1 MSEVHKYA
9 KMQGRSSWMS
19 KGAAA
24 LCAAFAMSSA
34 FGASTAKP
42 EPVVVDTSSTAG
54 QVIAESREY
63 NGGKLYKAEHAFD
76 GNWSDMNHCWI
87 ADLNSTNPVAYLVY
101 EFNEATVVDGIRIH
115 NSGTWG
121 ETSRAPN
128 TWTFQGSNDNETWTT
143 LDSRSGET
151 GWVANEIRTFGFTNA
166 TAITAYK
173 YYKFSCTKNNT
184 AQWVAIYEME
194 FLRGAISDLTTATAG
209 DIFSQSPEFVYNG
222 QHYAAAAA
230 FNNKK
235 AFGDGSR
242 WIATMPA
249 GGAYVVYGFNVPT
262 RVNGISL
269 VTPNYGNQTT
279 RAPKDWTFLGSDD
292 GETWDL
298 LDTQTGET
306 GWSSNGE
313 ERYYKFTNTHSYQY
327 YKFNC
332 TATNGDTVMQLV
344 EIEFYYSSAP
354 YLGECSVQ
362 YVSDTS
368 CTVSATVAE
377 NGADRLY
384 WILSDDGVT
393 TTTNQFATSVSEG
406 GTATGTITGLSANK
420 TYAVGVLAESGAGS
434 DVALAGVLY
443 TGELSLG
450 AVVNANES
458 GLVQGTVE
466 VSRPTADVLPLTV
479 TYTISGSSGTDGVTW
494 ETPVT
499 VMIPAGET
507 TGYLVV
513 NPLLDLTVAENVTA
527 TVTLSGSNYAIPA
540 EPDNAKSL
548 TIFNSDVPT
557 GFDLLTITNAFDNP
571 KGGYFTSL
579 TANTA
584 AITNATTGR
593 IIRFVRPEDA
603 EAGLREFFHYQASE
617 GNVEGNSTTFP
628 HDWMFYTSFNVA
640 GTGTT
645 VDSVRYAADT
655 ISSGQVA
662 KRSVRAYSGS
672 WYIPEGKAG
681 TYSFRMHMLHVGLFS
696 IDGKQILRQYGTSAA
711 TATDVALSAGWH
723 TIYVALVA
731 DSSKKIGPAS
741 GETLGLSFSAENAA
755 LTKDAPGSA
764 FGPFDSESGYKFSTA
779 FSAVLVPSMEAKGGD
794 VFIDCANV
802 LGDLR
807 IAGQLGHSNH
817 SYTIVNLP
825 AGRTVEVG
833 RPAYYNL
840 TGWQDCGGFAGVDW
854 ERMTLPDGVN
864 VRFEGG
870 VVVNRSWTSAGRG
883 TWNGDN
889 HSAFSL
895 GNSVFIA
902 TDVANL
908 FGQYTDEFRYPDGL
922 RVLIVGDS
930 SVLGTTAKIY
940 VPSYMGFA
948 FGGAPFV
955 FTGSGTTKN
964 LPMKRSS
971 STWKLPNEFELAS
984 GAVIN
989 GTMSSSTGDE
999 YHGDISAADAEFRV
1013 NGWARF
1019 LTMCGSV
1026 QVKNLSIN
1034 QRGDRICFK
1043 PKTGSAPSSIN
1054 GTVTM
1059 NGENSVYSKSGWN
1072 YPGTLLFYN
1081 PETPEEY
1088 PLSINTVSAGNAY
1101 LYSQNGNYARQGATL
1116 STCSN
1121 STVNVAKLTG
1131 GGVHLC
1137 ASIPPVVSSAKAA
1150 GFANFVFGEINSSVT
1165 TNEMK
1170 LFIASNVN
1178 VTVTNIV
1185 KKTGEGLPAAL
1196 FDYTLVSNDVNLAVG
1211 PNAGFLDIIGDCPAS
1226 TIKAHNIEALPGR
1239 IKGFVGDIT
1248 LVDTTAGRTYDVVYD
1263 FDRGV
1268 AIGGCDGSGNLV
1280 AAPASGTINLSFTGT
1295 PKDGSVGFLKFDSV
1309 AEGLLGE
1316 GWTINA
1322 PSEYGSHTVSI
1333 VRGANGFS
1341 ARVFNKGTLMMLR

>member
-1 MSEVHKYA
+1 MSIVANFA
-9 KMQGRSSWMS
+9 KIHETRPSTLPTNGIV
-19 KGAAA
+19 A
-24 LCAAFAMSSA
+24 LCAAMLVSASA

-42 EPVVVDTSSTAG
+42 ASVVIDTSSAKG
-54 QVIAESREY
+54 EVIQQSTYYSGFNAS
-63 NGGKLYKAEHAFD
+63 KAFD
-76 GNWSDMNHCWI
+76 GNY
-87 ADLNSTNPVAYLVY
+87 ADDSGRWMALTNNLPAWYVY
-101 EFNEATVVDGIRIH
+101 KFNEATEVRGLRLRTK
-115 NSGTWG
+115 SS
-121 ETSRAPN
+121 SRAPKA
-128 TWTFQGSNDNETWTT
+128 WTFKGSYTGEDGTWVD
-143 LDSRSGET
+143 LVARSGET
-151 GWVANEIRTFGFTNA
+151 WSYNEVRDYTLENIA
-166 TAITAYK
+166 AYQ
-173 YYKFSCTKNNT
+173 YYKFTCSQNNGDGYMELRET
-184 AQWVAIYEME
+184 E
-194 FLRGAISDLTTATAG
+194 FLSICVADITTANAG
-209 DIFSQSPEFVYNG
+209 DIVSQSPEFVYNG
-222 QHYAAAAA
+222 VHYAAKAA
-230 FNNKK
+230 FNNNKL
-235 AFGDGSR
+235 FSDGSR

-249 GGAYVVYGFNVPT
+249 GGAYVVYRFNAPT

-269 VTPNYGNQTT
+269 TIPNYGTQTT
-279 RAPKDWTFLGSDD
+279 RAPKDWTFSGSDD
-292 GETWDL
+292 GETWTV

-306 GWSSNGE
+306 GWASGGE

-344 EIEFYYSSAP
+344 EIEFYYSTAP
-354 YLGECSVQ
+354 SLGECSVQ
-362 YVSDTS
+362 YASDTS
-368 CTVSATVAE
+368 CTVSAKVAE
-377 NGADRLY
+377 NGADRVY

-406 GTATGTITGLSANK
+406 GTVTGTITGLTANK

-434 DVALAGVLY
+434 DVVLAGFLY

-494 ETPVT
+494 ETTVT

-527 TVTLSGSNYAIPA
+527 TVALSGSNYAIPA

-548 TIFNSDVPT
+548 TIVNSDVPD
-557 GFDLLTITNAFDNP
+557 GFDVLTITNAFDNP

-584 AITNATTGR
+584 AITNAAGGR
-593 IIRFVRPEDA
+593 IIRFVRPDDA
-603 EAGLREFFHYQASE
+603 QEGLREFFHYQASE
-617 GNVEGNSTTFP
+617 GNVEFSSTTFP
-628 HDWMFYTSFNVA
+628 HDWMFYTSFNVV

-645 VDSVRYAADT
+645 VDSVRYAAET
-655 ISSGQVA
+655 ISSGQVG

-681 TYSFRMHMLHVGLFS
+681 TYSFRMHMLHAGLFS
-696 IDGKQILRQYGTSAA
+696 IDGKQLLRQFSANA
-711 TATDVALSAGWH
+711 VTTNGVALSAGWH

-741 GETLGLSFSAENAA
+741 GETLGLSFSAGNAT

-764 FGPFDSESGYKFSTA
+764 FGPFDSASGYKFSTA
-779 FSAVLVPSMEAKGGD
+779 FGAVLVPSMEAKGGD

-840 TGWQDCGGFAGVDW
+840 SGWQDCVGFAAVDW
-854 ERMTLPDGVN
+854 DRTTLPAGVN
-864 VRFEGG
+864 VRFEGAA
-870 VVVNRSWTSAGRG
+870 VVSRSWTSAGHG
-883 TWNGDN
+883 VWSGDN

-895 GNSVFIA
+895 GKTAIIA
-902 TDVANL
+902 TDVPNL
-908 FGQYTDEFRYPDGL
+908 LGTYTDEFHYPDGL

-955 FTGSGTTKN
+955 FSGSGANRT

-971 STWKLPNEFELAS
+971 SSWKLPNEIEVAS

-989 GTMSSSTGDE
+989 GSMSSSSGDE
-999 YHGDISAADAEFRV
+999 YHGDISAANAEFRV

-1026 QVKNLSIN
+1026 QVKNLVIN

-1043 PKTGSAPSSIN
+1043 PKTGSAPSSVS
-1054 GTVTM
+1054 GTVTLSS
-1059 NGENSVYSKSGWN
+1059 ENAVKSKSGWN
-1072 YPGTLLFYN
+1072 YQGSTFFYC
-1081 PETPEEY
+1081 PETPEEH
-1088 PLSINTVSAGNAY
+1088 PMSIGTVTANNAY
-1101 LYSQNGNYARQGATL
+1101 LMPGNDAYIRQGATL
-1116 STCSN
+1116 TTCSN
-1121 STVNVAKLTG
+1121 NTINVGTLTG
-1131 GGVHLC
+1131 GGVHLLPKFPQLN
-1137 ASIPPVVSSAKAA
+1137 SEKDA
-1150 GFANFVFGEINSSVT
+1150 GFANFVFGEINSNVT

-1170 LFIASNVN
+1170 VFVASNVN
-1178 VTVTNIV
+1178 ITVTNIV
-1185 KKTGEGLPAAL
+1185 KKTGEGLPAVV
-1196 FDYTLVSNDVNLAVG
+1196 FDYTLVSNGVNLAVG
-1211 PNAGFLDIIGDCPAS
+1211 PNAGFLDIEGNCPTS
-1226 TIKAHNIEALPGR
+1226 VIKALDVAMLPGR
-1239 IKGFVGDIT
+1239 IKGFIGDIT
-1248 LVDTTAGRTYDVVYD
+1248 LTDTTENRTYNVVYD

-1268 AIGGCDGSGNLV
+1268 AIGGCDGSGNLA
-1280 AAPASGTINLSFTGT
+1280 AAPSTGTINLSFTGT
-1295 PKDGSVGFLKFDSV
+1295 PKNGTFGILRFDSTDV
-1309 AEGLLGE
+1309 SLENWNVTLSDPKYEGH
-1316 GWTINA
+1316 TI
-1322 PSEYGSHTVSI
+1322 TVMKA
-1333 VRGANGFS
+1333 ANGFS
-1341 ARVFNKGTLMMLR
+1341 FKLHVGLSFTIR